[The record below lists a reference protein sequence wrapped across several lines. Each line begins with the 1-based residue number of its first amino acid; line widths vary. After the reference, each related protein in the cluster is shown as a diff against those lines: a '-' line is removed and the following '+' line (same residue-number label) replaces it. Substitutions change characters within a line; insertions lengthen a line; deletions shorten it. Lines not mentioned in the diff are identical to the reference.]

1 MGEKGLR
8 RQKALGP
15 ERLCCSGFTCQQ
27 NEPPTKE
34 GGARYC
40 GSCLE
45 SAEVRGSL
53 ETLRLGVRD
62 QPRQTDWL
70 AVAMFKKKKRF
81 RGMSTEMSLLG
92 LSLAEYDL
100 FLFFI
105 LRHCLSILFWCVLN
119 S

>member
-1 MGEKGLR
+1 MKGLR

-15 ERLCCSGFTCQQ
+15 ARLGCSGFTCQQ

-34 GGARYC
+34 GGASYC

-53 ETLRLGVRD
+53 ETLRLGVR
-62 QPRQTDWL
+62 PAKTDRL
-70 AVAMFKKKKRF
+70 ACCSNVQEEERL

-92 LSLAEYDL
+92 LCLAEYDL

-105 LRHCLSILFWCVLN
+105 LRHCLSILFWFVLN